1 MPGVHVAS
9 LHKWPERAVS
19 RLGGKQTLSRH
30 GPEAMAQPFPERLP
44 GALLWSLCYP
54 WRTAP
59 TGPCVRVVVGQPVH
73 SGVLVSL
80 LQAPCSFQRAS
91 QFGHQV
97 TGAP

>member
-1 MPGVHVAS
+1 MAS

-30 GPEAMAQPFPERLP
+30 GPEAMAQPFPEHLP

-59 TGPCVRVVVGQPVH
+59 TGPCVGWLWDSPCTLGSWCHCYKLPVPTKERP
-73 SGVLVSL
+73 SL
-80 LQAPCSFQRAS
+80 DIK
-91 QFGHQV
+91 
-97 TGAP
+97 